1 MLIFEGKRQR
11 IGSVVAEFLYIWFAL
26 FKWNETD
33 SSGAEV
39 IWRNGEWF
47 LWIEWT
53 LILNLCSLK
62 GEHSWVCF
70 GNTLFVKLPTE
81 QSIKFI
87 EDDMKI
93 IDETVDSTREE
104 LKRRVNELRVMESQ
118 KDLEQL
124 GFHLKSVC

>member
-1 MLIFEGKRQR
+1 M
-11 IGSVVAEFLYIWFAL
+11 
-26 FKWNETD
+26 
-33 SSGAEV
+33 
-39 IWRNGEWF
+39 
-47 LWIEWT
+47 
-53 LILNLCSLK
+53 
-62 GEHSWVCF
+62 
-70 GNTLFVKLPTE
+70 KLPTE

>member
-1 MLIFEGKRQR
+1 M
-11 IGSVVAEFLYIWFAL
+11 
-26 FKWNETD
+26 
-33 SSGAEV
+33 
-39 IWRNGEWF
+39 
-47 LWIEWT
+47 
-53 LILNLCSLK
+53 K